1 MNSFINILLLIVTF
15 PTMLLSIF
23 IGFDLPIEFLR
34 TTAREMPYASEIL
47 LVFGL
52 LLLVI
57 SLRRSI
63 RRWMGVRMTKQTKK
77 FHWNSE
83 ISQTRKQRVVVYTLL
98 EAAVLLSLA
107 LGYYF
112 LTPDAWFPALV
123 MLVFSIESIVFLL
136 ICSRKLFRIG
146 LSSKAILVADREVI
160 LIYLV
165 GLRQVSI
172 SQQTVY
178 FDYTNDL
185 QLSFPTDCLLAEE
198 KELFF
203 ENLSSLVDKNKVLFR
218 NVTTS

>member
-15 PTMLLSIF
+15 PTMLLCIF

-34 TTAREMPYASEIL
+34 TTARTMPYASEIL

-83 ISQTRKQRVVVYTLL
+83 ISQTRKQRVIVYTLL

-160 LIYLV
+160 LIYLA

-185 QLSFPTDCLLAEE
+185 QLSFPTDCLLAVE
-198 KELFF
+198 KDLFF

>member
-1 MNSFINILLLIVTF
+1 
-15 PTMLLSIF
+15 
-23 IGFDLPIEFLR
+23 
-34 TTAREMPYASEIL
+34 
-47 LVFGL
+47 
-52 LLLVI
+52 
-57 SLRRSI
+57 
-63 RRWMGVRMTKQTKK
+63 MGVRMTKQTKK

-83 ISQTRKQRVVVYTLL
+83 ISQTRKQRVIVYTLL

-160 LIYLV
+160 LIYLA

-198 KELFF
+198 KDLFF

>member
-15 PTMLLSIF
+15 PTMLLCIF

-34 TTAREMPYASEIL
+34 TTARTMPYSL
-47 LVFGL
+47 LKFYFVFGL

-83 ISQTRKQRVVVYTLL
+83 ISQTRKQRVIVYTLL

-160 LIYLV
+160 LIYLA

-203 ENLSSLVDKNKVLFR
+203 ENLSSLVDKN
-218 NVTTS
+218 

>member
-1 MNSFINILLLIVTF
+1 MEGKLIIFSAPSGSGKTTIVKELLARNANLGF
-15 PTMLLSIF
+15 SIS
-23 IGFDLPIEFLR
+23 
-34 TTAREMPYASEIL
+34 AC
-47 LVFGL
+47 
-52 LLLVI
+52 
-57 SLRRSI
+57 
-63 RRWMGVRMTKQTKK
+63 
-77 FHWNSE
+77 
-83 ISQTRKQRVVVYTLL
+83 TRDKRGRH
-98 EAAVLLSLA
+98 EEH
-107 LGYYF
+107 GKDYYF
-112 LTPDAWFPALV
+112 LTPEAWFPALV

-160 LIYLV
+160 LIYLA

>member
-15 PTMLLSIF
+15 PTMLLCIF

-34 TTAREMPYASEIL
+34 TTARTMPYASEIL

-83 ISQTRKQRVVVYTLL
+83 ISQTRKQRVIVYTLL

-160 LIYLV
+160 LIYLA

-185 QLSFPTDCLLAEE
+185 QLSFPTDCLLGAE

>member
-1 MNSFINILLLIVTF
+1 MALILNIKQVKLVWNEPISIERKRRVFVYNSL
-15 PTMLLSIF
+15 
-23 IGFDLPIEFLR
+23 E
-34 TTAREMPYASEIL
+34 A
-47 LVFGL
+47 LVF
-52 LLLVI
+52 I
-57 SLRRSI
+57 SLFAAHLFLSKVAI
-63 RRWMGVRMTKQTKK
+63 FVSVTYL
-77 FHWNSE
+77 
-83 ISQTRKQRVVVYTLL
+83 ILAL
-98 EAAVLLSLA
+98 DAVL
-107 LGYYF
+107 F
-112 LTPDAWFPALV
+112 LV
-123 MLVFSIESIVFLL
+123 VNG
-136 ICSRKLFRIG
+136 KQFRVG

-160 LIYLV
+160 LIYLA

>member
-15 PTMLLSIF
+15 PTMLLCIF

-34 TTAREMPYASEIL
+34 TTARTMPYASEIL

-112 LTPDAWFPALV
+112 LTPEAWFPALV
-123 MLVFSIESIVFLL
+123 MLVFS
-136 ICSRKLFRIG
+136 
-146 LSSKAILVADREVI
+146 
-160 LIYLV
+160 
-165 GLRQVSI
+165 
-172 SQQTVY
+172 
-178 FDYTNDL
+178 
-185 QLSFPTDCLLAEE
+185 
-198 KELFF
+198 
-203 ENLSSLVDKNKVLFR
+203 
-218 NVTTS
+218 

>member
-1 MNSFINILLLIVTF
+1 
-15 PTMLLSIF
+15 
-23 IGFDLPIEFLR
+23 
-34 TTAREMPYASEIL
+34 MPYASEIL

-77 FHWNSE
+77 FHWNSL
-83 ISQTRKQRVVVYTLL
+83 ISQARKQRVIVYTLL

-112 LTPDAWFPALV
+112 LTPEAWFPALV
-123 MLVFSIESIVFLL
+123 MLVFSIESVVFLL

-160 LIYLV
+160 LIYLA